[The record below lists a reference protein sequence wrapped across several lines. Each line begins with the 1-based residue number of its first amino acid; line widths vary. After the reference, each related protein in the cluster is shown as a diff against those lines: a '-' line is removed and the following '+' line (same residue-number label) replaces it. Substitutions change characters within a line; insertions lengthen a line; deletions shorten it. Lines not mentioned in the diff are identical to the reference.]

1 MRPASPLRS
10 FVLLSLLAAGVAACG
25 DDESGAADT
34 DVDTVADV
42 RSDAEGSADSEN
54 DTTADAPEPLPE
66 LFAGHVTRT
75 WVDSTRDRT
84 LTVEIWYPTTQ
95 APSSPLPPMDTYE
108 TGDRQARIQELLTTA
123 PVGCPETSSSA
134 TRDAVPFAGTW
145 PLLAFSHC
153 YGCLRWSSASIA
165 SELARQGYVVV
176 AADHNGTT
184 LWDREADTLGDLDDE
199 ELLVRAA
206 DVRFLLDTLLQGG
219 AEADIPA
226 GLRFDVDR
234 IGVLGHSFGA
244 VTSALVSQEDE
255 RIRAFAALAAPAV
268 NPLFAST
275 SIEQLTDPALFLVAT
290 EDNSITEFGNQ
301 LMRSNFADKPGP
313 GVAWLVEVAD
323 AGHWSFSDINGL
335 TPEVTP
341 GCGAAN
347 RQTNGDEFNYLD
359 PLTGRQAAT
368 GWTVA
373 FFNAV
378 FEEPYETPDAPREDS
393 WQVRP

>member
-10 FVLLSLLAAGVAACG
+10 FTLLSLVSVGAAACG
-25 DDESGAADT
+25 DDESDAAT
-34 DVDTVADV
+34 ADVDTVADV
-42 RSDAEGSADSEN
+42 RSDTEGSADSGN
-54 DTTADAPEPLPE
+54 DTTADTPSPLPE
-66 LFAGHVTRT
+66 LFAGHATRT
-75 WVDSTRDRT
+75 WVDSTRDRA

-95 APSSPLPPMDTYE
+95 APSSPLPAIDTYE
-108 TGDRQARIQELLTTA
+108 TGERQARIQDLLANA
-123 PVGCPETSSSA
+123 PDGCPETYSSA
-134 TRDAVPFAGTW
+134 TRDAAPFEGTW

-206 DVRFLLDTLLQGG
+206 DVRFLIDTLLQGG

-335 TPEVTP
+335 TPDVTP
-341 GCGAAN
+341 GCGSAN
-347 RQTNGDEFNYLD
+347 RQTNGDEFSYLD

-368 GWTVA
+368 DWTLA

-378 FEEPYETPDAPREDS
+378 FREPYETPDAPREDS
-393 WQVRP
+393 WQIRP

>member
-10 FVLLSLLAAGVAACG
+10 FLLLSLLAAGVAACG
-25 DDESGAADT
+25 DDESDAADT

-42 RSDAEGSADSEN
+42 RSDAEGSADSGN

-95 APSSPLPPMDTYE
+95 APSSPLPPIDTYE

-134 TRDAVPFAGTW
+134 TRDAVPFEGTW

-226 GLRFDVDR
+226 GLRVDVDR

-275 SIEQLTDPALFLVAT
+275 SIQQLTDPALFLVAT

-301 LMRSNFADKPGP
+301 LMRSNFADKPSP

-341 GCGAAN
+341 GCGSAN

-373 FFNAV
+373 FFHAV